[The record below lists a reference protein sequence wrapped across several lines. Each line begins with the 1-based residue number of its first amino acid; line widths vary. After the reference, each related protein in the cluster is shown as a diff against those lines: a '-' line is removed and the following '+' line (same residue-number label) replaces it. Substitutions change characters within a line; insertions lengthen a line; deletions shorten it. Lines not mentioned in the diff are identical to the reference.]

1 MSCANVAFTHCAGP
15 VAEVVGPY
23 DRWVSDA
30 APLDAEQL
38 AAYFALM
45 EVSSLLQHAVEQ
57 QLRVDGNLSNPQFQ
71 ILARLNGSP
80 SGRLRMTDLADG
92 LVYSRSGLTYQ
103 AAQLEKR
110 ELITRTP
117 GADDERSVEVTL
129 TPEGRELLSKV
140 MTGHVE
146 VVQRLLMS
154 SLTRKDVAAITDI
167 LGHVR
172 DRMRTAPPRSA
183 APRAPRS
190 RD

>member
-1 MSCANVAFTHCAGP
+1 MT
-15 VAEVVGPY
+15 
-23 DRWVSDA
+23 DA
-30 APLDAEQL
+30 TSLNPEQL

-71 ILARLNGSP
+71 ILARLNSSP
-80 SGRLRMTDLADG
+80 KGRLRMTDLADG

-117 GADDERSVEVTL
+117 GADDERSVEVAL
-129 TPEGRELLSKV
+129 TPSGRDLLTTV
-140 MTGHVE
+140 MAGHIE

-154 SLTRKDVAAITDI
+154 ALTRKDVNTITDV
-167 LGHVR
+167 LGRVR

-183 APRAPRS
+183 APRAPRATGA
-190 RD
+190 